1 MLQQIRDKIT
11 GWFAIVFLGAIAIV
25 FIFWGIQFESSA
37 NVAAATVNGEKIPV
51 EAVRRAWQ
59 ERQSELQRLTRD
71 ELPPEVVTEEQGRII
86 DEYVRRELLVQRA
99 GELGYRV
106 SDQELAEALARI
118 PALQVDGVF
127 SRDRYAALLRAQ
139 GRSEAEFEAEFR
151 RDLEINQLRN
161 ALALSAFALPS
172 EVRRRVELTGEVR
185 DVDLLVLPADRFLA
199 GVTLTPGQVEAWYR
213 DHEADYR
220 SPESVALQYVR
231 LGLDDVAAGVEVTE
245 DALRRHYDEV
255 AAERYVSP
263 ERRRARHILV
273 ESGTDDAAA
282 KARAEQLLA
291 RARAGEDFATLASQN
306 SDDPGSKAQGG
317 DLGWATRDSFVAPFA
332 DALFSMNPGEIR
344 GPVKTQF
351 GYHVIRVD
359 EIEAAHQR
367 PFDEVRA
374 ELEDDYRRDE
384 AQARFYERS
393 QQLADEA
400 FANLDSL
407 DGVAQTL
414 GLPLRTVDTFTRQG
428 GGELGA
434 DRKVIEAAFSED
446 VLVGRQNSPAVNLG
460 DDAVVVLRVTE
471 HRPAA
476 QRPLEAVRGE
486 VEAALRQKGAR
497 EAAAAAAKAAAARVA
512 AGEPW
517 PAVAASLGVE
527 PAGTATVTRREEGV
541 PPELLKAIFA
551 TAAPAADRAASGVAA
566 LPNGD
571 AALFAVRAVRPGT
584 IASPEAAAALGDT
597 ARQAAERSA
606 LGEFAAYVAE
616 LERSAKI
623 TRNPKVFE

>member
-220 SPESVALQYVR
+220 SAESVALQYVR

-317 DLGWATRDSFVAPFA
+317 DLGWATRESFVAPFA
-332 DALFSMNPGEIR
+332 DALFTMEKGEIR

-374 ELEDDYRRDE
+374 ELEEDYRRDE

-428 GGELGA
+428 GGELGT

-446 VLVGRQNSPAVNLG
+446 VLVGRQNSPAVNVG

-497 EAAAAAAKAAAARVA
+497 EAAAAAAKVAAARVA

-541 PPELLKAIFA
+541 PPELLGAIFA

>member
-220 SPESVALQYVR
+220 SPESVALEYVR

-317 DLGWATRDSFVAPFA
+317 DLGWATRESFVAPFA
-332 DALFSMNPGEIR
+332 DALFTMEKGEIR

-428 GGELGA
+428 GGELGN

-446 VLVGRQNSPAVNLG
+446 VLVGRQNSPAVNVG

-497 EAAAAAAKAAAARVA
+497 EAAAAAAKVAAARVA

>member
-51 EAVRRAWQ
+51 EVVRRAWQ

-220 SPESVALQYVR
+220 SAESVALQYVR

-317 DLGWATRDSFVAPFA
+317 DLGWATRESFVAPFA
-332 DALFSMNPGEIR
+332 DALFTMEKGEIR

-428 GGELGA
+428 GGELGT

-446 VLVGRQNSPAVNLG
+446 VLVGRQNSPAVNVG

-623 TRNPKVFE
+623 TRNSKVFE